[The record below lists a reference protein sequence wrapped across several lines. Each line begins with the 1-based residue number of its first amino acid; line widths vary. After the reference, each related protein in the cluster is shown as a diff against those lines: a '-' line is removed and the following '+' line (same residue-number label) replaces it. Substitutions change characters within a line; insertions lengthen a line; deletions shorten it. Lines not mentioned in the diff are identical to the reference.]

1 MNTWPL
7 DEAKTNLGNLIRDAR
22 EQGPQ
27 VISVQGEQEAVVLS
41 IEEYRRLREPR
52 RSMLRFLQE
61 SPLADPDLDLERR
74 DEMGREVEL

>member
-7 DEAKTNLGNLIRDAR
+7 DEAKTNLGDLIRDAR
-22 EQGPQ
+22 ERGPQ
-27 VISVQGEQEAVVLS
+27 AISVKGEQEAVVLS

-61 SPLADPDLDLERR
+61 SPLADPDLDLERQ
-74 DEMGREVEL
+74 DEMGRDIEL

>member
-1 MNTWPL
+1 L